1 MKDGAYSNLNALWL
15 RMKCIFRKRICEKG
29 IHYMTMSNDVIA
41 YVRILEIS
49 QLFMLPSTDYPLQW
63 SGFATFQCEKY

>member
-1 MKDGAYSNLNALWL
+1 
-15 RMKCIFRKRICEKG
+15 
-29 IHYMTMSNDVIA
+29 MTMSNDVIG

-49 QLFMLPSTDYPLQW
+49 QLFMLPSTDYLLQW